1 MSFADR
7 YLAEDESLVH
17 ATRQHW
23 TEMVGE
29 FVILCLIWIVAG
41 ALVWVIPSGEDWG
54 KIADYAVLGVAAL
67 LSLWFWLIPLLKW
80 RGTIYIVTTKR
91 IYQRSGFLTKTGHS
105 IPLSRV
111 NDVSFRVTL
120 WERIWRYGTLYVQSA
135 SEHGMLRLKRV
146 PDPEGLKS
154 LIHQAA
160 DAEQHGQQMGQ
171 GPGMPGP
178 R

>member
-1 MSFADR
+1 MGFADR

-41 ALVWVIPSGEDWG
+41 ALLWVIPSGEYWG
-54 KIADYAVLGVAAL
+54 RIADYVVLGVAAI
-67 LSLWFWLIPLLKW
+67 LSLWFWLIPLLRW
-80 RGTIYIVTTKR
+80 RGTMYIVTTKR
-91 IYQRSGFLTKTGHS
+91 IYKRSGFLTKTGHS
-105 IPLSRV
+105 IPLVRV

-120 WERIWRYGTLYVQSA
+120 WERIWRYGTLDVQSA

-154 LIHQAA
+154 KIYQAV
-160 DAEQHGQQMGQ
+160 DEEQSRHQMG
-171 GPGMPGP
+171 PGVADH

>member
-1 MSFADR
+1 MRFADR

-23 TEMVGE
+23 TELVGE
-29 FVILCLIWIVAG
+29 FVILCVVWIVAG
-41 ALVWVIPSGEDWG
+41 ALLWVVPSGEDWG
-54 KIADYAVLGVAAL
+54 KIVDYVVLGLAAP
-67 LSLWFWLIPLLKW
+67 LSLWFWLIPLLRW
-80 RGTIYIVTTKR
+80 RGTVYIVTTKR
-91 IYQRSGFLTKTGHS
+91 IYKRAGFLTKTGHS
-105 IPLSRV
+105 IPLIRV

-120 WERIWRYGTLYVQSA
+120 WERIWRYGTLDIQSA

-154 LIHQAA
+154 KIYQAV
-160 DAEQHGQQMGQ
+160 DEEQRRSQL
-171 GPGMPGP
+171 GPGLSGP

>member
-1 MSFADR
+1 MGFADR

-41 ALVWVIPSGEDWG
+41 ALLWVIPSGEYWG
-54 KIADYAVLGVAAL
+54 RITDYVVLGVAAI
-67 LSLWFWLIPLLKW
+67 LSLWFWLIPLLRW
-80 RGTIYIVTTKR
+80 RGTMYIVTTKR
-91 IYQRSGFLTKTGHS
+91 IYKRSGFLTKTGHS
-105 IPLSRV
+105 IPLVRV

-120 WERIWRYGTLYVQSA
+120 WERIWRYGTLDVQSA

-154 LIHQAA
+154 KIYQAV
-160 DAEQHGQQMGQ
+160 DEEQSRHQMG
-171 GPGMPGP
+171 PGVADH

>member
-23 TEMVGE
+23 TELIGE
-29 FVILCLIWIVAG
+29 FVILCLVWIVAG
-41 ALVWVIPSGEDWG
+41 ALLWVVPSGEDWG
-54 KIADYAVLGVAAL
+54 RIADYVVLGVAVV
-67 LSLWFWLIPLLKW
+67 LSLWFWLIPLLRW

-91 IYQRSGFLTKTGHS
+91 IYKRSGFLTKTGHS
-105 IPLSRV
+105 IPLIRV

-120 WERIWRYGTLYVQSA
+120 WERIWRYGTLDIQSA

-154 LIHQAA
+154 KIYQAVDGEQRRHQTGSGAA
-160 DAEQHGQQMGQ
+160 DHG
-171 GPGMPGP
+171 
-178 R
+178 